1 MMADG
6 IVYLEIDDEITSAA
20 ARVRAVSSGRVAVVL
35 PYGSRVA
42 TSRINF
48 RLLAREALT
57 HEKRLSVIAGDS
69 ATRALAASAG
79 LPVFASVQEYEAS
92 LEPAREAERD
102 VALAAPASAA
112 AVRKAKRSAAAAGA
126 GAAPDDIGTETA
138 RLETPADA
146 AAVAGAAAVGA
157 GSVGA
162 VATGAGSAPAARDV
176 PAAAPLI
183 DVARRPEVTVTGSRG
198 GGRRTPIAVGL
209 AVLALALLV
218 GVVGAY
224 LFLPSATIVVTPK
237 TETIGPIELTVV
249 ADPSTTE
256 PDVSARTVPAELLSV
271 EVTTSDTFRATG
283 KRVEEKAATGTVRF
297 LNKDFTSSNTIPAG
311 SIVSASG
318 GIRFRTNESV
328 TVGAA
333 RLVGFTIVPK
343 TASVGVTAVKPGP
356 EGNLEPNT
364 ILTIPKGASPL
375 TLSVTNPDA
384 TTGGTRDEFAKVKQ
398 GDVDAALATLR
409 LALQA
414 DFEDQVADPA
424 LAPAGATVFP
434 ESASLGEATPS
445 VDPATLVGTEVAT
458 FKLGLSATGTV
469 IAVDDAPVASI
480 AETRL
485 RESVSSGSQLVE
497 DSIKVQVGAA
507 IVIGGQVSFP
517 VTAGATQVAVL
528 DPAALK
534 AQVLGKTEREAA
546 AILAPYGTAEIS
558 LSPDWVTTIPTFDNR
573 VELTVADT
581 GPPETPGASAPP

>member
-1 MMADG
+1 MADG
-6 IVYLEIDDEITSAA
+6 ILYLDIDDEITSAA
-20 ARVRAVSSGRVAVVL
+20 ARVRAVPSGRVAVVL

-48 RLLAREALT
+48 RLLARDALT
-57 HEKRLSVIAGDS
+57 HEKRLSVIASDS

-79 LPVFASVQEYEAS
+79 LPVFASVQEYETS
-92 LEPAREAERD
+92 LEPTRDVERD
-102 VALAAPASAA
+102 VAQAAPASAA
-112 AVRKAKRSAAAAGA
+112 AVRKAKRSAAAAAAAGA
-126 GAAPDDIGTETA
+126 GAAPDRIGTETA
-138 RLETPADA
+138 RLETPAGAAPVVVA
-146 AAVAGAAAVGA
+146 AAAGATA
-157 GSVGA
+157 
-162 VATGAGSAPAARDV
+162 AGSASAPPDV
-176 PAAAPLI
+176 PATASPSDLT
-183 DVARRPEVTVTGSRG
+183 RRPEVTVTGSGG
-198 GGRRTPIAVGL
+198 GGRRTPIAVVL

-237 TETIGPIELTVV
+237 TETILPIHLTVV

-256 PDVSARTVPAELLSV
+256 PDASAPSVPAETLSV
-271 EVTTSDTFRATG
+271 DVTTADTFPATG
-283 KRVEEKAATGTVRF
+283 KRVEEATATGTVRF

-318 GIRFRTNESV
+318 SIRFRTNKSV

-333 RLVGFTIVPK
+333 SLVGLQIVPK

-364 ILTIPKGASPL
+364 ILTIPKGESPL

-384 TTGGTRDEFAKVKQ
+384 TTGGTRETFPKVTQ
-398 GDVDAALATLR
+398 GDVDAALAALDV
-409 LALQA
+409 ALQT

-424 LAPAGATVFP
+424 LAPAGTTVFP
-434 ESASLGEATPS
+434 ETASLGEATRS

-458 FKLGLSATGTV
+458 FELSLSATGTV

-485 RESVSSGSQLVE
+485 RESVAGGSQLVE
-497 DSIKVQVGAA
+497 DSIEVTVGAG
-507 IVIGGQVSFP
+507 VVVGDQVSFP

-528 DPAALK
+528 DPVALK
-534 AQVLGKTEREAA
+534 AQVLGKTPEEAT
-546 AILAPYGTAEIS
+546 AILAPYGTADIS
-558 LSPDWVTTIPTFDNR
+558 LSPDWVTTIPTFENR
-573 VELTVADT
+573 VDLTVADT
-581 GPPETPGASAPP
+581 GPPEAPGASASP